1 MVGFSH
7 QRYTEVFNET
17 FAKVA
22 ELSKLK
28 GGEYA
33 GDNDRL
39 ANFRRNGVALG
50 LPLEAVWAVYAAK
63 HWDAILQSVND
74 TIACRNRE
82 RMEPLE
88 GRVND
93 LITYLVLFKCA
104 LEERRRAGQ
113 TRVGVVDEK

>member
-1 MVGFSH
+1 MFSH
-7 QRYTEVFNET
+7 QRYNEILCET
-17 FAKVA
+17 MNKVA

-33 GDNDRL
+33 GDDDRL

-63 HWDAILQSVND
+63 HWDAIIQSVKD
-74 TIACRNRE
+74 IVTGKTRQ

-88 GRVND
+88 GRIDD

-104 LEERRRAGQ
+104 LEERQQAEKPIFK
-113 TRVGVVDEK
+113 TRDADLG